1 MVEFVFRPPKESDV
15 PMARQMLSSAGLPV
29 EDVTIDRLA
38 LLAEQ
43 DGKVAGLIGLEQ
55 LGEVGLLRSLVVLP
69 EHRGGGVGGALVAA
83 LENMATDRDISEL
96 WLLTIDADA
105 WFAQLGFSRVARD
118 AAPLTIQNT
127 EEFSSLCPGD
137 AVLMR
142 KALLD

>member
-1 MVEFVFRPPKESDV
+1 MVEIVFRPPKESDLS
-15 PMARQMLSSAGLPV
+15 MARQILSSAGLPV

-55 LGEVGLLRSLVVLP
+55 FGEVGLLRSLVVLP
-69 EHRGGGVGGALVAA
+69 EHRRGGVGRALVAA

-105 WFAQLGFSRVARD
+105 WFAQLGYNGATRD
-118 AAPLTIQNT
+118 AAPQTIQNT
-127 EEFSSLCPGD
+127 EEFSGLCPGD

-142 KALLD
+142 KVLRD